1 MKKMKSFDDF
11 PLDPLSTTAEL
22 EDIGIKEEDIPD
34 IDLMKIKE
42 NEEAFKLLLH
52 AYKTSSK
59 ECDRLNLEN
68 GKLRKEIENLKIGNS
83 EKKNAVVT
91 LTIAEIITSIGL
103 GGIFSSHILMSV
115 LMILCGLGLTTYSL
129 YLNFKK

>member
-1 MKKMKSFDDF
+1 MKDFDDF
-11 PLDPLSTTAEL
+11 PLDPLSITAEL
-22 EDIGIKEEDIPD
+22 EHIGIEKDKIPD

-52 AYKTSSK
+52 AYKTSGR
-59 ECDRLNLEN
+59 ECDRLNTEN
-68 GKLRKEIENLKIGNS
+68 KELKNEIIHLKIGNA

-115 LMILCGLGLTTYSL
+115 LMILCGLSLTAYSL

>member
-1 MKKMKSFDDF
+1 MKNFDDF
-11 PLDPLSTTAEL
+11 PLDPLSITAEL
-22 EDIGIKEEDIPD
+22 EHIGIEKDKMPD

-52 AYKTSSK
+52 AYKTSSR
-59 ECDRLNLEN
+59 ECDRLNAEN
-68 GKLRKEIENLKIGNS
+68 KELKNEIIHLKIGNV

-115 LMILCGLGLTTYSL
+115 LMILCGLSLTAYSL